1 MPCMSADSTFLQI
14 ETAAHGGAFGNN
26 PIPAPT
32 EAQCLSGNYKV
43 GRASIYGLAIAIEQP
58 RGSYRTGID
67 SKTGKRWAS
76 RMAAHYGYINGTKG
90 NDGDCV
96 DCFIGFYPQSQA
108 AFVINQ
114 NVGGKFD
121 EHKVMLAY
129 PDEESARRAYLDSY
143 ERGWNGLASI
153 IPLSVSQ
160 LKWWLR
166 NGDMRRPLRAEN
178 LPHEGLE
185 TMTRKVQWNSDALP
199 YDQTLDQVLYEVR
212 RSDAGESLLLDAVST
227 QDIIEDSDG
236 ALAFDALVTPYAK
249 LERKME
255 VLQGVMVRSGESVKP
270 VAMQV
275 TEPFKQRGVANV
287 AAIFELSDGQTVS
300 IFFHNPDVTP
310 NKMAAS
316 DEVISWKW
324 LLNKKDITIVVAP
337 ERGEDLN
344 IREVARRIIRLA
356 EKNSPAFQRA
366 NGKRAERMQG
376 IQTLKDE
383 ITALETELATAQHE
397 LEVAKVSAETA
408 PVRTLLTDEE
418 QATLTNRTQAAR
430 AILEGMTDEQITKV
444 GASPSLVSVVTQKLG
459 RFVAID
465 KILENHPDDVESAI
479 ASVAPAVTATS
490 AQKPDITYRNSADG
504 LFTSFFPNTTEGEK
518 AWNIINA
525 TPGAEGGKVLAAHAE
540 STIVQLRDAGYT
552 VTEDTS
558 APTVADDDALLAE
571 LAQKSDEQAESPD
584 VFAIGSVK
592 FQAFAVKIRQGK
604 QRVWGIRVLENG
616 KEMNPADGNGS
627 GFKSDTKASMIEDME
642 RSYAAITK
650 IGDKAKNEN
659 RWREGFGLAPL
670 PAEESSASNEQALI
684 DAYIKAWGDEA
695 AIVNAAV
702 AAVNWEGITD
712 NASATAE
719 IQKLQSAANGERP
732 IIKARD
738 ALEAAGMKTWDSR
751 LSGVT
756 ETEEFQAQSKAMDAY
771 REAMDKIQAIAKEK
785 LIEAGKAELAA
796 LPEDAPLEDAARAIY
811 RKHGIDMGQRSDWA
825 SRVVTAV
832 KEKDAEALRSIL
844 AGVGSDSNKASM
856 EIFERAAGFK
866 LAKTQKERA
875 KQIDEWAGIT
885 TEKRAEIEAAKDA
898 AWQARKLEEG
908 VKDAWGWLKNMN
920 VRDGADIVDG
930 QQYLLRQFNDGYDE
944 AGTSKKGAATIYGM
958 KKGSGLRFVNNRS
971 FNAFLKSAMAFGG
984 LRKALESV
992 GAIEPIGNA
1001 DGDKAA
1007 SVDAAYQFASAT
1019 DEFKAWLADYLD
1031 KPEYSPFVTAKE
1043 MDQAAQRNGA
1053 SVDWGMFSGAALDG
1067 VGAAV
1072 AELERA
1078 LDVVATNEPI
1088 NRAEGNIDQADLE
1101 AEVSGSIKEAIGILS
1116 EANYGPSEEEIGGL
1130 FEAESATLDSADG
1143 AYLGVE
1149 KQAISATK
1157 ALLQYFRDFIAS
1169 DAKFAKVPESAYGWT
1184 AAGDVMDKDEA
1195 KRRLRSLIDIAIN
1208 RKAGI
1213 PDLTPEQDK
1222 RLADYAHD
1230 ARTISDYLTK
1240 RIRHTG
1246 ARNLLRTAE
1255 MKAKYPHI
1263 DNQPRD
1269 GFDSVSMD
1277 GVDADGYVGKVKKGG
1292 ETVGRI
1298 DIGDDGKA
1306 MVFVGASGDQRVVL
1320 PSGVEAT
1327 YSDEDAAEMIDS
1339 LFSTAA
1345 GAKAEAT
1352 EGPAKDRMAALKML
1366 TDTGMNV
1373 WMSEG
1378 QNKAVIAGLMGEEW
1392 KFFAD
1397 KMKELSSVIGGMPKT
1412 YDQDGMGDA
1421 AVAHLH
1427 YFRGAAD
1434 WYITEKDME
1443 GKGTE
1448 QAFGLADLGYGGELG
1463 YISIDELINAG
1474 VELDFHFSP
1483 KSIGQIKGKSEAG
1496 AAATQGKAQEVSP
1509 EDQQKQADQALFQSV
1524 IDGSIS
1530 DILAPELADSLEAAY
1545 YRQQTD
1551 PALVSLFEQAV
1562 GAYQNAMMSATAEL
1576 A

>member
-1 MPCMSADSTFLQI
+1 MSADSTFLQI

-143 ERGWNGLASI
+143 ERGWNGLASVVS
-153 IPLSVSQ
+153 LSVSQ
-160 LKWWLR
+160 LKWWLK

-185 TMTRKVQWNSDALP
+185 TMTRKVQWNSEALP
-199 YDQTLDQVLYEVR
+199 YDQTLDQVLYEIR
-212 RSDAGESLLLDAVST
+212 RSDAGESLLLDAVSAK
-227 QDIIEDSDG
+227 DIIEDADG

-344 IREVARRIIRLA
+344 VREVARRIIRLA

-366 NGKRAERMQG
+366 NTKRAERMQG
-376 IQTLKDE
+376 IQALKDE
-383 ITALETELATAQHE
+383 ITTLETELATAQHE
-397 LEVAKVSAETA
+397 LEVAKVAAETA

-418 QATLTNRTQAAR
+418 QAALAKREEAAR
-430 AILEGMTDEQITKV
+430 AILEGMTEEQITQV
-444 GASPSLVSVVTQKLG
+444 GASPSLVTVVTLKLG
-459 RFVAID
+459 RFSAID
-465 KILENHPDDVESAI
+465 KILENHPDDVEKAI
-479 ASVAPAVTATS
+479 ASVVTEASTKS
-490 AQKPDITYRNSADG
+490 AQQKADITYRNSADG
-504 LFTSFFPNTTEGEK
+504 LFTSFFPDTPEGEK

-540 STIVQLRDAGYT
+540 PTIEQLRKAGYT
-552 VTEDTS
+552 VEEDTS
-558 APTVADDDALLAE
+558 APSAVDDDALLAE
-571 LAQKSDEQAESPD
+571 LAQKSGEQDGSPD
-584 VFAIGSVK
+584 VFSVGSVK

-604 QRVWGIRVLENG
+604 QRVWGVRVLENG
-616 KEMNPADGNGS
+616 KEMNPADGNGA

-650 IGDKAKNEN
+650 IGDKEQNEN
-659 RWREGFGLAPL
+659 RWREGFGLPPL
-670 PAEESSASNEQALI
+670 PTEGASASNEQALI
-684 DAYIKAWGDEA
+684 DAYIKAWGEEA
-695 AIVNAAV
+695 AMVNAAV
-702 AAVNWEGITD
+702 AAVNWEGIID

-719 IQKLQSAANGERP
+719 IQKLQSAANSDRP

-756 ETEEFQAQSKAMDAY
+756 ETEEFRAQSKAMDAY

-785 LIEAGKAELAA
+785 LIEAGKAELSA

-811 RKHGIDMGQRSDWA
+811 RKHGIDMGQRSDWV

-992 GAIEPIGNA
+992 GAIEPVGNA
-1001 DGDKAA
+1001 DGDKAV

-1053 SVDWGMFSGAALDG
+1053 SVDWGIFSGAALDG

-1088 NRAEGNIDQADLE
+1088 NRAEGNIDQANLE

-1116 EANYGPSEEEIGGL
+1116 EADYGPSEEEIGGL

-1184 AAGDVMDKDEA
+1184 AAGEIMDKDEA

-1246 ARNLLRTAE
+1246 ARNLLRTPE

-1269 GFDSVSMD
+1269 GFDSVSLD
-1277 GVDADGYVGKVKKGG
+1277 GIDSDGYVGKVKKGG
-1292 ETVGRI
+1292 EVVGRI
-1298 DIGDDGKA
+1298 DIGGDGKA
-1306 MVFVGASGDQRVVL
+1306 MVFVGASGDQRVVF
-1320 PSGVEAT
+1320 PSGTEAT
-1327 YSDEDAAEMIDS
+1327 YSDEDAAAMIDA
-1339 LFSTAA
+1339 LFSTKAA
-1345 GAKAEAT
+1345 NAAPEAI
-1352 EGPAKDRMAALKML
+1352 EGPAKDRASALKML

-1392 KFFAD
+1392 QFFAD
-1397 KMKELSSVIGGMPKT
+1397 KMKELAGVIAAMPKT
-1412 YDQDGMGDA
+1412 YDQDGMGDS

-1443 GKGTE
+1443 GKGTQ

-1463 YISIDELINAG
+1463 YISIEELISAG

-1483 KSIGQIKGKSEAG
+1483 KTIGQIKGKGEP
-1496 AAATQGKAQEVSP
+1496 ATQEAAPEVSP
-1509 EDQQKQADQALFQSV
+1509 EDRQKQVDQALFQSV
-1524 IDGSIS
+1524 IDGNVP

-1562 GAYQNAMMSATAEL
+1562 SAYQNAMMSATAEL

>member
-14 ETAAHGGAFGNN
+14 ETAAHGGAFGDN

-43 GRASIYGLAIAIEQP
+43 GRANIYGLAIAIEQP

-76 RMAAHYGYINGTKG
+76 RMAAHYGYISGTKG

-143 ERGWNGLASI
+143 ERGWNGLASLVS
-153 IPLSVSQ
+153 LSVSQ
-160 LKWWLR
+160 LKWWLK

-185 TMTRKVQWNSDALP
+185 TMTRKVQWNSEALP
-199 YDQTLDQVLYEVR
+199 YDQTLDQVLYEIR
-212 RSDAGESLLLDAVST
+212 RSDAGESLLLDAVSA
-227 QDIIEDSDG
+227 QDIIEDADG

-249 LERKME
+249 LERKMD

-383 ITALETELATAQHE
+383 IAGLESELAAAQHE
-397 LEVAKVSAETA
+397 LEVAKVSAEDAQNRKNREYAEAVQRVNETGDA
-408 PVRTLLTDEE
+408 YIRAGENGGIDPKTGKTKEE
-418 QATLTNRTQAAR
+418 LRALSDSQAADAQRLKDIANGVPIKEPEFDPTSPEGYAQVTADESLQLKWQDRLDAFFQGRIVDVRNALR
-430 AILEGMTDEQITKV
+430 ALGWEGREPSDTRLYKEGAEVQPTFTHVGAGNNVIGWAMNDVVDDLTKTPEEYAAQVDAAAMSEAASRAEKV
-444 GASPSLVSVVTQKLG
+444 GAGGTENDPASDAIKL
-459 RFVAID
+459 
-465 KILENHPDDVESAI
+465 
-479 ASVAPAVTATS
+479 
-490 AQKPDITYRNSADG
+490 
-504 LFTSFFPNTTEGEK
+504 TEK
-518 AWNIINA
+518 
-525 TPGAEGGKVLAAHAE
+525 
-540 STIVQLRDAGYT
+540 
-552 VTEDTS
+552 
-558 APTVADDDALLAE
+558 
-571 LAQKSDEQAESPD
+571 
-584 VFAIGSVK
+584 
-592 FQAFAVKIRQGK
+592 
-604 QRVWGIRVLENG
+604 
-616 KEMNPADGNGS
+616 
-627 GFKSDTKASMIEDME
+627 
-642 RSYAAITK
+642 
-650 IGDKAKNEN
+650 
-659 RWREGFGLAPL
+659 
-670 PAEESSASNEQALI
+670 ALI
-684 DAYIKAWGDEA
+684 DAYYRSFSEA
-695 AIVNAAV
+695 ADMLNSAI
-702 AAVNWEGITD
+702 AAVNWDGIIDTATM
-712 NASATAE
+712 NAELDKLHSASRAGQHDL
-719 IQKLQSAANGERP
+719 IG
-732 IIKARD
+732 KASRELAD
-738 ALEAAGMKTWDSR
+738 IGIDTWDER
-751 LSGVT
+751 LSSLRDEPG
-756 ETEEFQAQSKAMDAY
+756 FAAWSSALDAD
-771 REAMDKIQAIAKEK
+771 RAASDKIQAIAKEK
-785 LIEAGKAELAA
+785 LIEAGKAELAG
-796 LPEDAPLEDAARAIY
+796 LPEDASLEDAARAIY
-811 RKHGIDMGQRSDWA
+811 RKHGIDMEQRSDWVL
-825 SRVVTAV
+825 RVVTAI
-832 KEKDAEALRSIL
+832 KEKNAEALRSIL
-844 AGVGSDSNKASM
+844 AGVGSDRNKASM

-885 TEKRAEIEAAKDA
+885 TEKRVEIEAAKDA
-898 AWQARKLEEG
+898 AWQTKERERA
-908 VKDAWGWLKNMN
+908 VKSSWDWLKGMN
-920 VRDGADIVDG
+920 VRDGSGVVDG
-930 QQYLLRQFNDGYDE
+930 QQYLLRQFNDGYAE
-944 AGTSKKGAATIYGM
+944 VGTHKKGAATIYGM
-958 KKGSGLRFVNNRS
+958 KNGSALSYVNNRS
-971 FNAFLKSAMAFGG
+971 FNGFLKAAMAFGG
-984 LRKALESV
+984 LRKSLELV
-992 GAIEPIGNA
+992 GAIEMNSAELSDA
-1001 DGDKAA
+1001 DKVAA
-1007 SVDAAYQFASAT
+1007 VDLAYQFASAT
-1019 DEFKAWLADYLD
+1019 DDFKHWMHESLS
-1031 KPEYSPFVTAKE
+1031 KTEYSPFLTAKA
-1043 MDQAAQRNGA
+1043 MDEASKRNGA
-1053 SVDWGMFSGAALDG
+1053 SVEWGEFGGASLDSVACDLPEELG
-1067 VGAAV
+1067 DDVGY
-1072 AELERA
+1072 
-1078 LDVVATNEPI
+1078 
-1088 NRAEGNIDQADLE
+1088 
-1101 AEVSGSIKEAIGILS
+1101 S
-1116 EANYGPSEEEIGGL
+1116 PSEEEVGGL
-1130 FEAESATLDSADG
+1130 FEAESVTMDSADG
-1143 AYLGVE
+1143 AYLGIE

-1184 AAGDVMDKDEA
+1184 ATGDVMDKEEA

-1246 ARNLLRTAE
+1246 ARNLLRTPE
-1255 MKAKYPHI
+1255 MKSKYPHI

-1306 MVFVGASGDQRVVL
+1306 MVFIGASGDQRVVF

-1339 LFSTAA
+1339 LFSAQAA
-1345 GAKAEAT
+1345 SAKSEAT

-1463 YISIDELINAG
+1463 YISIDELISAG
-1474 VELDFHFSP
+1474 VELDFHFAP
-1483 KSIGQIKGKSEAG
+1483 KTVGQIKGKSEAG
-1496 AAATQGKAQEVSP
+1496 APESQEKAPEVSP

-1524 IDGSIS
+1524 IDGSIT
-1530 DILAPELADSLEAAY
+1530 DILAPELADSLESAY

-1562 GAYQNAMMSATAEL
+1562 SAYQNAMMSATAEL